1 MGNGPKAK
9 TFVFLI
15 KDLVEDIEF
24 SLSGNKNFK
33 QKIYITFAF

>member
-15 KDLVEDIEF
+15 RGF
-24 SLSGNKNFK
+24 SWRYRVFIKW
-33 QKIYITFAF
+33 